1 MKQKY
6 LTLKLYLLGLT
17 AGLFVFGWAAITRSD
32 SAQVNTAAAQATT
45 ATTTTTVQLQ
55 APSLQAIPSVP
66 RFRTRTS

>member
-17 AGLFVFGWAAITRSD
+17 AGLFIFGWAAITRAD
-32 SAQVNTAAAQATT
+32 SAPANTATAGPTT
-45 ATTTTTVQLQ
+45 QTTVQLQ
-55 APSLQAIPSVP
+55 APSLQPIPSVP

>member
-17 AGLFVFGWAAITRSD
+17 AGLFVFGWAAITRAD
-32 SAQVNTAAAQATT
+32 SASASTSAAQTTT
-45 ATTTTTVQLQ
+45 ATTTVQLQ
-55 APSLQAIPSVP
+55 APSLQPIPSVP